1 MTYDNILIS
10 GAANGDIKIWD
21 IVIGRP
27 LRYMKNNSGW
37 IFNIITFERPHLA
50 NIINENR
57 KPIIDSWKENSEN
70 ICSPRKKFSSAG
82 KNNTLENFQSPIK
95 NYIITKV

>member
-1 MTYDNILIS
+1 MSLDNAHSSDVTALKACMTYDNILIS

-27 LRYMKNNSGW
+27 LRYMRNNSGW

-57 KPIIDSWKENSEN
+57 KLIIDSWKENS
-70 ICSPRKKFSSAG
+70 
-82 KNNTLENFQSPIK
+82 
-95 NYIITKV
+95 